1 MRVPPCACIG
11 LPPWRPLGQNCHP
24 CPETMTPCPGT
35 SATHLLGPN
44 CHPSIESVHL
54 AHPFRSTLPPNFPLT
69 PSSHRCEGVSGKFGG
84 ASTAACRMGWAKRKW
99 RNNADDTCSKAPSF
113 RPGKRPGSTPD
124 PRACSRA
131 YFRANWRAISRSRS
145 RSPQSIAGADS
156 VWSEC
161 CIRVGKQL
169 VTELRSPPPSRSVLT
184 ARAENGAQFSEG
196 VREAGTSL
204 GCVLG
209 QERPT

>member
-1 MRVPPCACIG
+1 M
-11 LPPWRPLGQNCHP
+11 
-24 CPETMTPCPGT
+24 
-35 SATHLLGPN
+35 
-44 CHPSIESVHL
+44 SITFLHIIRTLVFQILAPL

-84 ASTAACRMGWAKRKW
+84 ASTAACRMGRARAQG